1 MKLSA
6 DTSELIEIAKRLRG
20 IDFSKEFKPYFR
32 ESAELMNEL
41 AFAEAPNDKGQL
53 ARSIVIKY
61 PSDLSAVI
69 GSDDSVCPYAK
80 FVYLGT
86 KAHTIHASKRVI
98 FKRVT
103 TNLFGK
109 GTVTYNRR
117 YYSSLAFVPKG
128 SFDSVMRG
136 SVNIPAI
143 PANPYLLKTFKKHEK
158 EFISD
163 LQNSLKK
170 VLEKE

>member
-6 DTSELIEIAKRLRG
+6 DTSELIGIAKRLRG

-41 AFAEAPNDKGQL
+41 AFAEAPNVKGQL
-53 ARSIVIKY
+53 ARSITIKY

-80 FVYLGT
+80 FVYNGT
-86 KAHTIHASKRVI
+86 KAHTIRPRV
-98 FKRVT
+98 K
-103 TNLFGK
+103 K
-109 GTVTYNRR
+109 A
-117 YYSSLAFVPKG
+117 LAFVPKG
-128 SFDSVMRG
+128 SFDGIVRG
-136 SVNIPAI
+136 SVKILAI

-163 LQNSLKK
+163 LQNGLKK
-170 VLEKE
+170 VIEKE